1 VTAAVAARLCPEDR
15 QLERQYALVRGF
27 LELRQYRV
35 TGQPANAAEATVEE
49 STAVKPPSRI
59 RVLIVDDHP
68 IVRVGIAAIIEA
80 TRDMTVVAQAGSGEE
95 AVDLYA
101 KHLPDITLMD
111 LRLPRMTGVETIRTV
126 MARHRNARFVVLTTY
141 EGDEDIH
148 QALEAGARSYLI
160 KGMPHDALVNAIR
173 RVHAG
178 GRFLPPPITRTL
190 SNRLPESSLSSR
202 EREVLSLIVHGK
214 SNKEIAAEL
223 GIAESTVKCHVSV
236 ILMRLNANDR
246 TQAVVTALQ
255 RGLIHL

>member
-1 VTAAVAARLCPEDR
+1 MEDR
-15 QLERQYALVRGF
+15 AI
-27 LELRQYRV
+27 
-35 TGQPANAAEATVEE
+35 AKDA
-49 STAVKPPSRI
+49 KRI

-80 TRDMTVVAQAGSGEE
+80 VPDMAVVAQAGSGEE
-95 AVDLYA
+95 AIELYA
-101 KHLPDITLMD
+101 KHLPDVTLMD
-111 LRLPRMTGVETIRTV
+111 LRLPGMTGVETIRTL
-126 MARHRNARFVVLTTY
+126 MARHSNARFVVLTTY

-148 QALEAGARSYLI
+148 QALEAGARSYII
-160 KGMPHDALVNAIR
+160 KGMPHDALVSAIR

-190 SNRLPESSLSSR
+190 SARMPESSLSSR
-202 EREVLSLIVHGK
+202 EREVLSLIVQGN
-214 SNKEIAAEL
+214 SNKEIAAAL
-223 GIAESTVKCHVSV
+223 GIAESTVKCHVGV